1 MEEDTNWL
9 PWVLGAVLIGVLLA
23 AVFVPADML
32 DIRPDREDPVAD
44 AGPDQTV
51 TFGTTVVL
59 DGSGS
64 SDDKG
69 IKSYEWMVVEGS
81 ETVFHRGE
89 KVTHLFGAPG
99 QYNVTLTV
107 TDHADKVA
115 TDDVLITVS
124 G

>member
-1 MEEDTNWL
+1 
-9 PWVLGAVLIGVLLA
+9 
-23 AVFVPADML
+23 ML
-32 DIRPDREDPVAD
+32 DIRPDREAPVAD

-51 TFGTTVVL
+51 PIGTAVVL

-115 TDDVLITVS
+115 QDYVLITVS